1 MEEREDEWAQRR
13 MPKFPFAIGGF
24 LTDRPERTSR
34 GKDGGR
40 GEVSPLPITYPW
52 VGSPLFLEKK
62 GSKYYSDS
70 DS

>member
-34 GKDGGR
+34 GKGRDEAGGGLSFAHNLSMGGQPSVP
-40 GEVSPLPITYPW
+40 GE
-52 VGSPLFLEKK
+52 K
-62 GSKYYSDS
+62 G
-70 DS
+70 